1 MNSMQL
7 HQDLGVDTT
16 GDYALHNPRLERQ
29 LRNSCSNRLIG
40 NIFDPPMVEV
50 SAVPLVVIDRAV
62 LKDP

>member
-16 GDYALHNPRLERQ
+16 GDYALHNPRLEKQ

-40 NIFDPPMVEV
+40 NIFDPMVEV
-50 SAVPLVVIDRAV
+50 LPVPLVRDRAV